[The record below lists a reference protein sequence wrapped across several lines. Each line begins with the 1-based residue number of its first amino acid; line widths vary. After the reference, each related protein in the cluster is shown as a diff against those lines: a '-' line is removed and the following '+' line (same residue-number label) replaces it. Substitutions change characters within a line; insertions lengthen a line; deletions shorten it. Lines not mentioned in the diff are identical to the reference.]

1 MGEIELKPVQ
11 DSELA
16 LLHKMQVESFMPLY
30 EKYHDEGS
38 PAIETLDR
46 VIKRAQR
53 PNRQYYFIIK
63 DGNKVGA
70 INLGHNDPD
79 EKHISFI
86 SPLFILPQFQ
96 NLGIGYKAI
105 QAAFELYPDVNEWVL
120 ETILQEPLNCHL
132 YEKCGF
138 ERWGGEQVVND
149 KMTLIT
155 YRLIKK
161 NVRLT

>member
-30 EKYHDEGS
+30 EKYHDEGN

-46 VIKRAQR
+46 IKKRAQR
-53 PNRQYYFIIK
+53 PNRKYYFIIQ
-63 DGNKVGA
+63 DGIKVGA

-79 EKHISFI
+79 ETHISFI

-105 QAAFELYPDVNEWVL
+105 QAAFELYPEVNEWVL

-138 ERWGGEQVVND
+138 ERWGSEQVVND
-149 KMTLIT
+149 KITLIT
-155 YRLIKK
+155 YRLIK
-161 NVRLT
+161 